1 MHNFL
6 TFLVELQNSLTL
18 GISTVES
25 KLRDLMENLFI
36 SLLESQKN
44 LTLRISKFEPILR
57 NLLDDLLIFPVEL
70 TDILILT
77 ICQLFSFMVDEGN
90 KPLLKLQ
97 YFFLKVVICSL
108 YNFLSL
114 TYLSLFCR

>member
-36 SLLESQKN
+36 SLLESQKH
-44 LTLRISKFEPILR
+44 LTLRISRFEPMLR
-57 NLLDDLLIFPVEL
+57 NLFDDLLIFPVEL

-77 ICQLFSFMVDEGN
+77 ICQLFSFLVDEGN

-97 YFFLKVVICSL
+97 YFVLEVSSCSL
-108 YNFLSL
+108 Y
-114 TYLSLFCR
+114 